1 MSNQFNKREY
11 RRMFHPKLPEIC
23 LHVSNN
29 QRISE
34 YELQR
39 VFRISKDDL
48 IYIFNALHYLG
59 VINLDEERSEYSI
72 LEDGEKGLPFFE
84 DKVIEFVDVATRH
97 FESLLKKEQTE
108 NDRIQRELEEND
120 PLFEQAVLLVVESQ
134 KASISI
140 IQRHF
145 RIGYNRA
152 ARIIERLEVE
162 GIITSPGINGSRSI
176 IVGKDYKY
184 EEKPDDVP
192 IVNNVIQFKR

>member
-1 MSNQFNKREY
+1 
-11 RRMFHPKLPEIC
+11 MFHPKLPEIC

-59 VINLDEERSEYSI
+59 VIRLDEEGAEHSI
-72 LEDGEKGLPFFE
+72 LESGEKGITFFE
-84 DKVIEFVDVATRH
+84 DKVIEFVDIATRH
-97 FESLLKKEQTE
+97 FEILIKEEQME
-108 NDRIQRELEEND
+108 NDRVERELEEND
-120 PLFEQAVLLVVESQ
+120 PLFEQAVLLVVENR
-134 KASISI
+134 KASISM

-152 ARIIERLEVE
+152 ARIIEGLEEE
-162 GIITSPGINGSRSI
+162 GIITSPDVSGSRNI

-184 EEKPDDVP
+184 EEKSDGLP